1 METKT
6 KNKRKKHA
14 EEFNRE
20 AFDCSKIE
28 ADGLPL
34 TVAASLGV
42 AENLLHACKRAY
54 GSAAEQVRKERGGE
68 TPEEERRQ
76 ATESGHGGR
85 IQPKLPPGFPGDSR

>member
-1 METKT
+1 
-6 KNKRKKHA
+6 
-14 EEFNRE
+14 
-20 AFDCSKIE
+20 
-28 ADGLPL
+28 
-34 TVAASLGV
+34 
-42 AENLLHACKRAY
+42 LHAWKRAY